1 MRICLTLLCVCCW
14 AAVACAEPS
23 SPSAE
28 KTAQQLADELKPSV
42 VVITMQGRDGQQQG
56 LGTGFIISADGL
68 IATNLHVIGEAR
80 PIRVQTAAGNE
91 LPVTAVHASDRALDL
106 AILKVDGQ
114 DLPALPLADSAAA
127 KAGQV
132 VVAIG
137 NPHGLKHSI
146 VQGVISGAREID
158 SRKMLQLA
166 IPVEP
171 GNSGGPVVDMA
182 GRVVGIMTLKA
193 QLTENLGF
201 AVESNALKP
210 LLEKPN
216 SVPLARWLKI
226 GTLDTQRWT
235 PLFGANWTERGGRIA
250 VSGSGGE
257 FGGRA
262 LCLSNEAPRVPYEVA
277 VRVRFTD
284 KSGAAGLVFHADGG
298 QKHYGFY
305 PSAGKLR
312 LSRFDGP
319 SVFQWQV
326 LREVASE
333 HYREGEWNDLKVRVE
348 PSKLICSINGHVV
361 IESTDADL
369 TSGKVGLAKFRET
382 AAEFRRFRHGEKLA
396 DAPADSVV
404 DAELEKAIAALPPL
418 AEMTAAELES
428 IASGGE
434 AARRVLEQRA
444 SELEH
449 RAGEL
454 RRIAA
459 DARTHKIVAA
469 LAQTI
474 DKLDERGQFDLLRAA
489 LLLASLD
496 DEELDI
502 EAYETQ
508 CARMV
513 AEIQKSLAA
522 DASEADKLAALQNY
536 LFTEQGYHGS
546 RTEYYHAANSHLHRV
561 IDDREGL
568 PITLSVLYMELGR
581 RLGLAIEG
589 VGLPG
594 HFVVR
599 FVPAQGEP
607 QLIDVFEQ
615 GKQLSRDDAA
625 KIVREHTSEGLD
637 EHHLLPAKQREILTR
652 MLRNLVGIAQAKS
665 DRETLLRYLTALI
678 TLEPDSAR
686 DRGMRAVMR
695 YETGRRDAAIAD
707 LDWFLE
713 HEPAGINL
721 DDIRRMQE
729 YFRRSP

>member
-14 AAVACAEPS
+14 AVVAYAEPE
-23 SPSAE
+23 PTPAE

-80 PIRVQTAAGNE
+80 PMRVQTAEGKE

-106 AILKVDGQ
+106 AVLKVDGQ
-114 DLPALPLADSAAA
+114 DLPALSLADSAAA
-127 KAGQV
+127 KAGQA

-146 VQGVISGAREID
+146 VQGVISGARDID
-158 SRKMLQLA
+158 GRKMLQLA

-201 AVESNALKP
+201 AMESNALKP

-226 GTLDTQRWT
+226 GTLETQRWT

-262 LCLSNEAPRVPYEVA
+262 LCLANETPRVPYEVA
-277 VRVRFTD
+277 VRVKFAD

-298 QKHYGFY
+298 HKHYGFY

-326 LREVASE
+326 LEEVASE

-348 PSKLICSINGHVV
+348 TDKLICSINGHAV
-361 IESTDADL
+361 IESKDTEL
-369 TSGKVGLAKFRET
+369 TSGRVGLAKFRET
-382 AAEFRRFRHGEKLA
+382 SAEFRRFRHGEKLA
-396 DAPADSVV
+396 DAPIESVV
-404 DAELEKAIAALPPL
+404 SAELEKAIASLPPL
-418 AEMTAAELES
+418 AEMTADDLES

-444 SELEH
+444 SELER

-459 DARTHKIVAA
+459 DARTHKIVSA

-474 DKLDERGQFDLLRAA
+474 EKTDDRGQFDLLRAA

-502 EAYETQ
+502 DAYEAQ
-508 CARMV
+508 CSRMV
-513 AEIQKSLAA
+513 EEIKKSLAA

-546 RTEYYHAANSHLHRV
+546 RTEYYHAANSQLHRV

-568 PITLSVLYMELGR
+568 PITLSVLYVELGR

-599 FVPAQGEP
+599 YVPAKGES

-625 KIVREHTSEGLD
+625 KIVREHTGEDLD
-637 EHHLLPAKQREILTR
+637 EHHLLPATQREILVR
-652 MLRNLVGIAQAKS
+652 MLRNLIGIAQAKT
-665 DRETLLRYLTALI
+665 DREALLRYLNALLA
-678 TLEPDSAR
+678 LEPDSAR

-695 YETGRRDAAIAD
+695 FETGRRDAAIAD

>member
-1 MRICLTLLCVCCW
+1 MRICLSLLCVCCW
-14 AAVACAEPS
+14 AVVAYAEPE
-23 SPSAE
+23 PTPTE
-28 KTAQQLADELKPSV
+28 KTAQQLVDELKPSV

-56 LGTGFIISADGL
+56 LGTGFIISTDGL

-80 PIRVQTAAGNE
+80 PIRVQTAEGKE

-106 AILKVDGQ
+106 AIVKVDGH
-114 DLPALPLADSAAA
+114 DLPALSLADSAAT
-127 KAGQV
+127 KAGQA

-146 VQGVISGAREID
+146 VQGVISGARDID
-158 SRKMLQLA
+158 GRKMLQLA

-201 AVESNALKP
+201 AMESNALKP

-235 PLFGANWTERGGRIA
+235 PLFGANWTERGGRIT

-262 LCLSNEAPRVPYEVA
+262 LCLASETPRLPYEVA

-284 KSGAAGLVFHADGG
+284 KSGAAGLVFHADGSH
-298 QKHYGFY
+298 KHYGFY

-326 LREVASE
+326 LQEVASE
-333 HYREGEWNDLKVRVE
+333 HYREGQWNDLKVRVE
-348 PSKLICSINGHVV
+348 PGKLTCSINGHVV
-361 IESTDADL
+361 IESTDAEL
-369 TSGKVGLAKFRET
+369 TSGRVGLAKFRET
-382 AAEFRRFRHGEKLA
+382 AAEFRRFRYGEKLPDTPGGSA
-396 DAPADSVV
+396 T
-404 DAELEKAIAALPPL
+404 DAEIEKAIAALPPL
-418 AEMTAAELES
+418 AAVTAVELEV

-444 SELEH
+444 SELER

-459 DARTHKIVAA
+459 DARTHKVVTT
-469 LAQTI
+469 LAQAI
-474 DKLDERGQFDLLRAA
+474 SKQDDRGQFDLLRAA

-502 EAYETQ
+502 EAYEAQ

-513 AEIQKSLAA
+513 EEIKNSLAA
-522 DASEADKLAALQNY
+522 EASEADKLAALQNY

-581 RLGLAIEG
+581 RLGLTIEG

-599 FVPAQGEP
+599 FVPAKGEP

-625 KIVREHTSEGLD
+625 KIASKNAGEDLD
-637 EHHLLPAKQREILTR
+637 EHHLLPATQDEILTR
-652 MLRNLVGIAQAKS
+652 ILRNLIGIAQAKN
-665 DRETLLRYLTALI
+665 DREALLRYLDAALAMNP
-678 TLEPDSAR
+678 EGAR
-686 DRGMRAVMR
+686 ERGLRAVLR
-695 YETGRRDAAIAD
+695 YDTGRRDAAIAD

-713 HEPAGINL
+713 YEPAGIDL
-721 DDIRRMQE
+721 EDIRRMKE